1 MYIIREDDEQFQNF
15 IHNLIMLRERHQL
28 NHRQMA
34 AILHITPHQL
44 RLLEKGRVSS
54 RVYVD
59 LFFYLH
65 RHFGLSFYDMFH
77 KRL

>member
-15 IHNLIMLRERHQL
+15 IHNVIALREQHQL

-77 KRL
+77 KRI

>member
-15 IHNLIMLRERHQL
+15 IHNVAALRRRDQL
-28 NHRQMA
+28 TYRQMA
-34 AILHITPHQL
+34 AILHITPCQL

-59 LFFYLH
+59 LFFYLG
-65 RHFGLSFYDMFH
+65 RHFGISFYDMFH
-77 KRL
+77 KRI